1 MLVKPINTCC
11 DKCKDICLNI
21 ESQFVRDALYAGK
34 VLLSDNSLK
43 KNLFVKQGYIKGILC
58 KDKELS
64 LTKNIELLEKYL
76 IYNKIEDFQKCLC
89 DNDISQLIDNILG
102 IADISCCSSSDR
114 EDLIIDESGYEQ
126 WAIEN
131 PNCLVYD
138 SWEAAF
144 LGICTKF
151 SLEEV
156 FFKEDPKIIYELSA
170 TNIPNKCNLIFAIS
184 VQNDT
189 KIGCDLNYNVIVSEE
204 KDCKL
209 EYDLMV
215 SQTKCD
221 LSFEVFTEI
230 RKCGV
235 KAEAII
241 ELVKCGLKI
250 TPNVEKQSCDIHVDA
265 NTKITLC
272 DYKFN
277 IDTNN
282 INCKIISEILGV
294 DLCEKNI

>member
-1 MLVKPINTCC
+1 MNVGASINTCC
-11 DKCKDICLNI
+11 DKCKGICLNI
-21 ESQFVRDALYAGK
+21 ESQFVKDALYAGK

-43 KNLFVKQGYIKGILC
+43 KNAFVKQGYIKGILC

-102 IADISCCSSSDR
+102 IADISCCLSSDR

-126 WAIEN
+126 WAIQN

-151 SLEEV
+151 NLEKV
-156 FFKEDPKIIYELSA
+156 FFKEDAKVLYQLSIA
-170 TNIPNKCNLIFAIS
+170 NIPNKCNLIFAIN

-189 KIGCDLNYNVIVSEE
+189 KIGCDLNYNVIVSTEQ
-204 KDCKL
+204 DCKL
-209 EYDLMV
+209 EYEAMI
-215 SQTKCD
+215 SQIKCD
-221 LSFEVFTEI
+221 LTFKTYVDI

-235 KAEAII
+235 KAEAIT

-250 TPNVEKQSCDIHVDA
+250 EPNVARNSCDIIIDPS
-265 NTKITLC
+265 TKITLC

-277 IDTNN
+277 IDSKN
-282 INCKIISEILGV
+282 INCKIASDILGV
-294 DLCEKNI
+294 ELCE